1 MASCRWGHSALRL
14 SLEEDDRKHNCRDSH
29 ECTSANFF
37 TRESAI
43 DVKEV
48 TKHARDYHSH
58 EQYRDDI
65 PKAETERVH
74 NANHS
79 AERLKT
85 TGAEF
90 F

>member
-1 MASCRWGHSALRL
+1 
-14 SLEEDDRKHNCRDSH
+14 LEEDYRKHNCRDSH
-29 ECTSANFF
+29 ERTSANFF

-58 EQYRDDI
+58 DQYRDEV
-65 PKAETERVH
+65 PKAETERVN

-79 AERLKT
+79 AQELKRT
-85 TGAEF
+85 SAEVF
-90 F
+90 